1 MLCMLNSV
9 KVLVSKDDWRD
20 YRRVGVKRMTVTAV
34 ECISV
39 NGRSLL
45 PMIIWP
51 VIIYQSN

>member
-1 MLCMLNSV
+1 MLNSV